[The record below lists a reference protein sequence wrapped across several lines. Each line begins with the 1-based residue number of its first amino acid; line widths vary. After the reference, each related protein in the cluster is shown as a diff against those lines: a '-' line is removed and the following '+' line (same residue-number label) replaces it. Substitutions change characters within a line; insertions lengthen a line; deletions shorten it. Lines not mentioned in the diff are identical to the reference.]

1 MFAMFRATLCP
12 AGCVQPCSDAC
23 HTHGEPE
30 RRFHSAVY
38 RLLRARDRCST
49 NTVCRVVRTLD
60 AMVQGGVVPL
70 ATARHIA
77 SNVLRTTG
85 LDSRD
90 RVVVTTY
97 SFMEVLVL
105 SHMTQPCH
113 CGDKCVAT
121 VLKWGTCPHVMSIKS
136 VPRLTHRTVTWQ
148 HSAMGVLWYF
158 MYFNNKGLDLDD
170 SVLQE
175 LVAHGCYP
183 RPVVYRTLS
192 GRLMSATAAGCETL
206 ENQWRRW
213 HSRRRS
219 RVLWVSLSA
228 SWYKH

>member
-1 MFAMFRATLCP
+1 MAMFRAILCP
-12 AGCVQPCSDAC
+12 AGCVKPCSDAC
-23 HTHGEPE
+23 ATHGEPE

-49 NTVCRVVRTLD
+49 KTVCRVVRTLD
-60 AMVQGGVVPL
+60 AMVQGGVVPW
-70 ATARHIA
+70 ATAGHIA
-77 SNVLRTTG
+77 SNVLRRTG

-90 RVVVTTY
+90 SLVATTY
-97 SFMEVLVL
+97 GFMEVLVL
-105 SHMTQPCH
+105 SHMSQPCH
-113 CGDKCVAT
+113 FGDKCVST
-121 VLKWGTCPHVMSIKS
+121 VLKWGTCPHVLSIKS
-136 VPRLTHRTVTWQ
+136 VPRVTHRIVTWE

-158 MYFNNKGLDLDD
+158 LYFNNKEALGGE

-183 RPVVYRTLS
+183 RPVVYRTPT
-192 GRLMSATAAGCETL
+192 GRLRSARAAGRQGQ

-228 SWYKH
+228 SC